1 MSTCLLQNIFRIN
14 VSLTNGAKRFT
25 LMKRSYF
32 TFIVSALALTTLLLP
47 ATGNAQQTVVNNAQP
62 DTPQLKISPLKAM
75 QNFEPAADEEY
86 EIGPGDEINIDV
98 AGYPELT
105 GKRTVGPDGRITL
118 PVTGSIQIANQTR
131 QKAAKTIQD
140 ALVAY
145 YKNPSVTIGIDK
157 YGSNRILILGNV
169 QHPGVLYYDSTPT
182 LLDAIARG
190 GLMANSTTRD
200 GIPEKCVIY
209 RGNDQALT
217 VELKQLLQSG
227 SSMADIRLR
236 RNDIIFVPVQQQD
249 FVSILGE
256 VQHPGAQPLT
266 PELNLRLAIT
276 QAGGPTD
283 GAGGSPTIH
292 IVQSSTNKTIT
303 LSWKE
308 LMTPN
313 GGNEVT
319 LHAGD
324 MVFIPKSGFQKFA
337 TVVSKISPLATLAV
351 FAAP

>member
-1 MSTCLLQNIFRIN
+1 
-14 VSLTNGAKRFT
+14 
-25 LMKRSYF
+25 
-32 TFIVSALALTTLLLP
+32 
-47 ATGNAQQTVVNNAQP
+47 
-62 DTPQLKISPLKAM
+62 
-75 QNFEPAADEEY
+75 
-86 EIGPGDEINIDV
+86 
-98 AGYPELT
+98 
-105 GKRTVGPDGRITL
+105 
-118 PVTGSIQIANQTR
+118 
-131 QKAAKTIQD
+131 
-140 ALVAY
+140 
-145 YKNPSVTIGIDK
+145 
-157 YGSNRILILGNV
+157 
-169 QHPGVLYYDSTPT
+169 
-182 LLDAIARG
+182 
-190 GLMANSTTRD
+190 
-200 GIPEKCVIY
+200 
-209 RGNDQALT
+209 
-217 VELKQLLQSG
+217 LKQLLQSG